1 MISFILISIHTL
13 FATISTDT
21 THYQLIVGSYTAKGN
36 SGIEVFDVNGLTGAS
51 SPVYQLKNKNASYL
65 TVTPNGE
72 YMYAVSEDDGGD
84 AKITSYHK
92 NSNHVFS
99 FINSTP
105 TIGAAP
111 CFVTYRKSSQ
121 TVYTANYTGGSL
133 SVFKTKDGELL
144 PISQHI
150 VYSGSSIN
158 KSRQMEPHAHNV
170 VLSPDEQFLYVTDLG
185 TDNIYQ
191 HKVNKDGTVSVT
203 YKKIKINAGNGPRH
217 LVFDKSGT
225 RMYLVSELKGL
236 VDVYHVAGDKLTN
249 VQTIVTD
256 TSKVKDDKASA
267 DIHIS
272 SNGKW
277 LLVSNRIT
285 SDDIA
290 VFKILPDGRLEAHN
304 HQPVAKMP
312 RNFTFDPSGKLVFVA
327 SQTESRVQVFSF
339 DDYTGKL
346 LDLHK
351 DITVSMP
358 VCLTFVKG

>member
-65 TVTPNGE
+65 TVTPTGE

-217 LVFDKSGT
+217 LVFDKSGA

-236 VDVYHVAGDKLTN
+236 VDVYQVAADKLTN

-256 TSKVKDDKASA
+256 TSKVKADKASA

-272 SNGKW
+272 PNGKW

-285 SDDIA
+285 SDDIV
-290 VFKILPDGRLEAHN
+290 VFKILPDGKLETNN

-312 RNFTFDPSGKLVFVA
+312 RNFTFHPSGKLVFVA

-346 LDLHK
+346 TDLHK
-351 DITVSMP
+351 DINVSMP
-358 VCLTFVKG
+358 VCLTFIKG